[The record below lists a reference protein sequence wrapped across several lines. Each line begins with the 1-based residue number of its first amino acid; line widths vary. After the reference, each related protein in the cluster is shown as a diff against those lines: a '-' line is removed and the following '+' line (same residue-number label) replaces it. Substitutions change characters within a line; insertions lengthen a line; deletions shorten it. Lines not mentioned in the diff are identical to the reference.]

1 MLVSLDVQ
9 VLESDVD
16 DLVVTAKL
24 WRSFLN
30 LGIFVLKM
38 VATL

>member
-1 MLVSLDVQ
+1 MLVFFDVQ
-9 VLESDVD
+9 VLESDASDLAVD
-16 DLVVTAKL
+16 AEL